1 MLSYSV
7 VEEALKEM
15 HMLAGQKLHSLEV
28 IQPYNAQYG
37 GSCNVWAIIS
47 CLLMQQYQSIE
58 LIQKSWTFP
67 KEDQVRARLWIRHA
81 YRKIERGETPDRLK
95 IINL

>member
-1 MLSYSV
+1 MLSFSV
-7 VEEALKEM
+7 VEEALKGM
-15 HMLAGQKLHSLEV
+15 HSLANQKLLNLEV
-28 IQPYNAQYG
+28 IQPYNVQYG
-37 GSCNVWAIIS
+37 GSCNIWAIIS

-58 LIQKSWTFP
+58 LIQKSWRFP

-81 YRKIERGETPDRLK
+81 YRKIEKGEIPDRLK